1 VVDYKTLTELID
13 RYPGGI
19 LVDDELTNFT
29 YKEVQT
35 NIDKA
40 LKDKRVKKI
49 ANNNPKDEHYFLFP
63 RTIEMEYELRHENYK
78 QDFSMNEYLEIC
90 SHLNEV
96 EKSEESKTVNARDPT
111 GDLNY
116 KLPGYLEEK
125 EKWLKHNLKK

>member
-1 VVDYKTLTELID
+1 MDYKTLTELID

-35 NIDKA
+35 DIDKE

-49 ANNNPKDEHYFLFP
+49 ANNNPNDEHYFLFP
-63 RTIEMEYELRHENYK
+63 RTIDMEYELRHENYK
-78 QDFSMNEYLEIC
+78 QYFGMNEYLEIC

-96 EKSEESKTVNARDPT
+96 EKGEEQEGEQDRQCEGSYWRFE
-111 GDLNY
+111 L
-116 KLPGYLEEK
+116 
-125 EKWLKHNLKK
+125 